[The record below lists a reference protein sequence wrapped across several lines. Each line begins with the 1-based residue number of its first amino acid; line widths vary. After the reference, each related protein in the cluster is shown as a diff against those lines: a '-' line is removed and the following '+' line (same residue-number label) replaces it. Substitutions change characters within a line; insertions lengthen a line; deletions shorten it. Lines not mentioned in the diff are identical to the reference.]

1 MKLLTESFNM
11 GYEHRTIAGKENQ
24 SLCVCQF
31 TDLYLERTKGIR
43 GQNSQVLL
51 NFVKPHGPVSTPTI
65 SRWIMNLPG
74 IDTKTFKGHST
85 RTTSSTK
92 AKGVSVTTRE
102 ILKRGFW
109 AK

>member
-1 MKLLTESFNM
+1 MRLLTESFNM

-51 NFVKPHGPVSTPTI
+51 NFVKPHRPVSTPLYQGGLWI
-65 SRWIMNLPG
+65 SQAL
-74 IDTKTFKGHST
+74 TLKHLK
-85 RTTSSTK
+85 
-92 AKGVSVTTRE
+92 VTQQGQLRVQR
-102 ILKRGFW
+102 LKE
-109 AK
+109 